1 MPHIG
6 TYVYLGTYMPQNY
19 MYLPTLPTLLA
30 DRPSLQLKR
39 NYTMYPYL
47 NFGSS

>member
-19 MYLPTLPTLLA
+19 MYLPTLLA

-39 NYTMYPYL
+39 NYNVPL
-47 NFGSS
+47 P

>member
-19 MYLPTLPTLLA
+19 MYLSTLPTLLA

-39 NYTMYPYL
+39 NYNVPL
-47 NFGSS
+47 P